1 MNLYGKKCGRT
12 RRYEA
17 TCTAYDLVTNE
28 CDRTWPKCVVNVTL
42 LSFFSFSK
50 QQAIKSNERNGNKK
64 GKNKVRALFCCR
76 KKTRMHDV
84 KAHETANDNQTNRNG
99 KMCMC
104 IELHGILAYIFSS
117 CFTLATATELKRL
130 VCVSQYNCV
139 FINTLTYLI
148 NFPAVLALK
157 LPFFFFVR

>member
-1 MNLYGKKCGRT
+1 
-12 RRYEA
+12 
-17 TCTAYDLVTNE
+17 
-28 CDRTWPKCVVNVTL
+28 
-42 LSFFSFSK
+42 
-50 QQAIKSNERNGNKK
+50 
-64 GKNKVRALFCCR
+64 
-76 KKTRMHDV
+76 MHDV

-157 LPFFFFVR
+157 LPFFLCSIKKKVVLGYLFHVYGFFHFCAEFETKNFFLFEQNSFRFDKFFCKKKCKK